1 VSVNRFRAGPTKL
14 VTVGARVADANG
26 SPTTI
31 RPLLAL
37 WRAPAAADRSGATS
51 AADRNVER
59 LLMLLGDSD
68 MTIALRER
76 GIRAPAQCLY
86 DLQLAGYPI
95 ERVQL
100 KHDCG
105 RGSVQYRLS
114 PR

>member
-1 VSVNRFRAGPTKL
+1 M
-14 VTVGARVADANG
+14 
-26 SPTTI
+26 
-31 RPLLAL
+31 LAL

>member
-1 VSVNRFRAGPTKL
+1 
-14 VTVGARVADANG
+14 
-26 SPTTI
+26 
-31 RPLLAL
+31 
-37 WRAPAAADRSGATS
+37 
-51 AADRNVER
+51 
-59 LLMLLGDSD
+59 MLLGDSD